1 MQMTILNVFSS
12 VTMYTNTKANLDKN
26 ETVFVILHTNRVH
39 MPQEYDQIIIFK
51 LIILMISTY
60 IQNILKYVDR
70 Y

>member
-26 ETVFVILHTNRVH
+26 ETVFVILPTNRVH

-60 IQNILKYVDR
+60 LQNILKYVDR